1 MRAPYPLKAAHNL
14 SVWLGYMNGKH
25 KGDVSDGGVE
35 LHPNY
40 RAMAVANGVDP
51 DDPLTPSLRRRERKG
66 FRQVG

>member
-1 MRAPYPLKAAHNL
+1 M
-14 SVWLGYMNGKH
+14 SGKY